1 MTQGRTSVIY
11 AAVAAILVF
20 IAGTV
25 TLRTNPP
32 DAPIHM
38 AGNAAVMAAS
48 E

>member
-32 DAPIHM
+32 AAPIRM